1 MNRGFAATVAV
12 PAWAQFMIQAT
23 AGDKPDWFKAP
34 PDVERTSVCRISGL
48 RAAPACKLAYAE
60 DGQPN
65 VYEDYYLAGTGP
77 HEICTGEHSAPAPL
91 EVMATGAG
99 YPATTATSMIA
110 ASAASVVPAPAV
122 LAAPGTPS
130 PVTDGSPVSA
140 PAAPQRKGNL
150 FKRALSALF

>member
-1 MNRGFAATVAV
+1 MGAV
-12 PAWAQFMIQAT
+12 HDDQAT

-77 HEICTGEHSAPAPL
+77 RRDLHRGTLGSSASGSDGDRGWL
-91 EVMATGAG
+91 SRHDRHLHDCRVR
-99 YPATTATSMIA
+99 SL
-110 ASAASVVPAPAV
+110 SVPAPAV